1 MSSYFIQVI
10 NHYRCKKIITAL
22 VLSSEPKILP
32 SLGKKSKK
40 KQEKQESEK
49 HPVDPTKSIPK
60 RPSIV
65 SWIVFFFTISIVIL
79 SLIPVVFPSLIVA
92 GFTQVNELEQFGISG
107 KQIEPYEAGP
117 LAGALFVTSG
127 IVFGLAILHF
137 KNRLP
142 QYISK
147 GFQFIFNFEVSKKV
161 AIISMIVILA
171 IYVAASANEL
181 SEEEQWEDYI
191 GVKQRLETWS
201 PDQITRS
208 FEPHVNYFLIS
219 SSIILFGNYAVV
231 PFLASIALV
240 IMVYFFTKQITNK
253 RFAGL
258 VAAIVLLQSNVFLT
272 FDTSVAY
279 TNFWVLFYLL
289 SLYFMYKAWPLSPI
303 SYIASIPAKALTV
316 TFLPMS
322 IYFLLRCSI
331 SRKKKMIISG
341 VIIGI
346 VIIGAAASSEA
357 NLTGGPQQESFI
369 SDEFWIGFASFATQ
383 LRFDGLVILFL
394 IPLVI
399 GLLFTSA
406 KNKHAES
413 MMVMIGGMLLI
424 APFLT
429 GFSDQTNQPYRFVP
443 FVTFF
448 AVGVGILLSK
458 AKSL

>member
-1 MSSYFIQVI
+1 MG
-10 NHYRCKKIITAL
+10 KKFKKKHEKQSEKEL
-22 VLSSEPKILP
+22 KKPSEPSKFEKI
-32 SLGKKSKK
+32 
-40 KQEKQESEK
+40 
-49 HPVDPTKSIPK
+49 
-60 RPSIV
+60 RPSPI
-65 SWIVFFFTISIVIL
+65 SWIVFFFTISMVIL

-92 GFTQVNELEQFGISG
+92 GFTQVNDLERLGISG

-137 KNRLP
+137 KNKLP
-142 QYISK
+142 QSISK

-161 AIISMIVILA
+161 AIISMVVILA

-181 SEEEQWEDYI
+181 AEEEQWEDYI

-201 PDQITRS
+201 PDQITNS

-219 SSIILFGNYAVV
+219 SSMILFGNYAVV

-253 RFAGL
+253 RFAGI
-258 VAAIVLLQSNVFLT
+258 VAAIILLQSNVFLT

-279 TNFWVLFYLL
+279 TNFWILFYLL
-289 SLYFMYKAWPLSPI
+289 SLYFMYKAWLLSPV

-341 VIIGI
+341 AIIGI
-346 VIIGAAASSEA
+346 VIIGATASSGA
-357 NLTGGPQQESFI
+357 NLTGGAQQESFI

-383 LRFDGLVILFL
+383 LRFDVLVILFL

-399 GLLFTSA
+399 GLLCTST

-458 AKSL
+458 TKSL

>member
-1 MSSYFIQVI
+1 LT
-10 NHYRCKKIITAL
+10 KKL
-22 VLSSEPKILP
+22 
-32 SLGKKSKK
+32 KKR
-40 KQEKQESEK
+40 QEKQAKESQEK
-49 HPVDPTKSIPK
+49 PPEPSKSQKIRPTPI
-60 RPSIV
+60 
-65 SWIVFFFTISIVIL
+65 SWIVFFFTISLVIL

-92 GFTQVNELEQFGISG
+92 NFTQVNDLERFGISG

-117 LAGALFVTSG
+117 LAGALFFTSG

-137 KNRLP
+137 KNKLP
-142 QYISK
+142 QSISK
-147 GFQFIFNFEVSKKV
+147 GFQFIFNFEISKKV
-161 AIISMIVILA
+161 AIISMIIILA

-181 SEEEQWEDYI
+181 AEEEQWEDYI

-201 PDQITRS
+201 PDQIIRS

-219 SSIILFGNYAVV
+219 SSMILFGNYAVV

-240 IMVYFFTKQITNK
+240 IMIYFFTKQITNK

-258 VAAIVLLQSNVFLT
+258 VAAIILLQSNVFLT

-279 TNFWVLFYLL
+279 TNFWILLYLL

-303 SYIASIPAKALTV
+303 SYIVSIPAKALTV

-331 SRKKKMIISG
+331 SRKKKMIIAG
-341 VIIGI
+341 TMIGL
-346 VIIGAAASSEA
+346 VIIGAIASSKS
-357 NLTGGPQQESFI
+357 LQGDVQESFI

-394 IPLVI
+394 IPLVV
-399 GLLFTSA
+399 GLLFTA
-406 KNKHAES
+406 TKNKHAES
-413 MMVMIGGMLLI
+413 MMVMIVGMLLI

-458 AKSL
+458 TKSL

>member
-1 MSSYFIQVI
+1 MARKFRK
-10 NHYRCKKIITAL
+10 N
-22 VLSSEPKILP
+22 
-32 SLGKKSKK
+32 
-40 KQEKQESEK
+40 QEKQAKIPEK
-49 HPVDPTKSIPK
+49 VPEPQRTEKI
-60 RPSIV
+60 RPSPV

-79 SLIPVVFPSLIVA
+79 SLIPVVFPSAIIA
-92 GFTQVNELEQFGISG
+92 GFTAVNELERFGISG
-107 KQIEPYEAGP
+107 KQIDTYETGP
-117 LAGALFVTSG
+117 LSGALFVTSG

-137 KNRLP
+137 KNKLP
-142 QYISK
+142 QSISK

-161 AIISMIVILA
+161 AIISMVVILA

-181 SEEEQWEDYI
+181 SEEEQWEDYV
-191 GVKQRLETWS
+191 GVKKRLETWS

-208 FEPHVNYFLIS
+208 FEPHVNYFFIS
-219 SSIILFGNYAVV
+219 SSMLLFGNYAIV

-240 IMVYFFTKQITNK
+240 IMIYFFTKQITNK

-258 VAAIVLLQSNVFLT
+258 IAAVILLQSNVFLT

-279 TNFWVLFYLL
+279 TNFWILFYLL
-289 SLYFMYKAWPLSPI
+289 SLYFMYKAWPLSPV
-303 SYIASIPAKALTV
+303 SYIASIPSKALTI

-322 IYFLLRCSI
+322 IYFLLRSPI
-331 SRKKKMIISG
+331 SKNKKVTI
-341 VIIGI
+341 
-346 VIIGAAASSEA
+346 AASIIAIIIMVAAISSSERA
-357 NLTGGPQQESFI
+357 LPGAVPIEPFST
-369 SDEFWIGFASFATQ
+369 DEFWIGFTSFATQ
-383 LRFDGLVILFL
+383 LRFDGMVILFL
-394 IPLVI
+394 VPLIV
-399 GLLFTSA
+399 GLLLTST
-406 KNKHAES
+406 KNKHVES

>member
-1 MSSYFIQVI
+1 M
-10 NHYRCKKIITAL
+10 
-22 VLSSEPKILP
+22 
-32 SLGKKSKK
+32 
-40 KQEKQESEK
+40 
-49 HPVDPTKSIPK
+49 DP
-60 RPSIV
+60 
-65 SWIVFFFTISIVIL
+65 F
-79 SLIPVVFPSLIVA
+79 
-92 GFTQVNELEQFGISG
+92 Q
-107 KQIEPYEAGP
+107 AGP
-117 LAGALFVTSG
+117 LSGALFVTSG
-127 IVFGLAILHF
+127 IVFGLTILYF
-137 KNRLP
+137 KNKLP
-142 QYISK
+142 KSISK
-147 GFQFIFNFEVSKKV
+147 AFQFIFNFEVSKKV
-161 AIISMIVILA
+161 AIISMVVILA

-181 SEEEQWEDYI
+181 AEEEKYEDYI
-191 GVKQRLETWS
+191 GVKQRLEKWS

-208 FEPHVNYFLIS
+208 FEPHVRYFFIS
-219 SSIILFGNYAVV
+219 SSMLLFGNYAVI

-258 VAAIVLLQSNVFLT
+258 VAAIILLQSNLFLT

-279 TNFWVLFYLL
+279 TNFWILFYLL

-331 SRKKKMIISG
+331 SRKKKIIISG
-341 VIIGI
+341 AIIGI
-346 VIIGAAASSEA
+346 VIIGAMASSGT
-357 NLTGGPQQESFI
+357 NLTGGVQQESFI

-394 IPLVI
+394 IPLVV
-399 GLLFTSA
+399 GLLFTST

-413 MMVMIGGMLLI
+413 MMVMMGGMLLI
-424 APFLT
+424 APFIT

-443 FVTFF
+443 FITFF
-448 AVGVGILLSK
+448 SVGVGILLSK

>member
-1 MSSYFIQVI
+1 MT
-10 NHYRCKKIITAL
+10 KKHN
-22 VLSSEPKILP
+22 
-32 SLGKKSKK
+32 
-40 KQEKQESEK
+40 KQEKHAPKSSKESSQEPSRFEK
-49 HPVDPTKSIPK
+49 TK
-60 RPSIV
+60 PSPI
-65 SWIVFFFTISIVIL
+65 SWIVFLFTISMVVL

-92 GFTQVNELEQFGISG
+92 GFTQVNDLERFDILG

-117 LAGALFVTSG
+117 LAGALFVTFG

-137 KNRLP
+137 KNKLP
-142 QYISK
+142 QSISK
-147 GFQFIFNFEVSKKV
+147 AFQFIFDFEVSKKV
-161 AIISMIVILA
+161 AIISMVVILA

-181 SEEEQWEDYI
+181 AEEEQWEDYI
-191 GVKQRLETWS
+191 GVKKRLETWS
-201 PDQITRS
+201 PDQMIRS
-208 FEPHVNYFLIS
+208 FEPHVNYFFIS
-219 SSIILFGNYAVV
+219 SSMILFGNYAVI

-258 VAAIVLLQSNVFLT
+258 VAAIILLQSNVFLT

-279 TNFWVLFYLL
+279 TNFWILFYLL

-331 SRKKKMIISG
+331 SRKKKMIIAG
-341 VIIGI
+341 VIIGV

-357 NLTGGPQQESFI
+357 NLTGGTQQESFI

-383 LRFDGLVILFL
+383 LRFDVLVILFL
-394 IPLVI
+394 VPLIV
-399 GLLFTSA
+399 GLLLTST

-458 AKSL
+458 AKSA

>member
-1 MSSYFIQVI
+1 
-10 NHYRCKKIITAL
+10 
-22 VLSSEPKILP
+22 
-32 SLGKKSKK
+32 LGKKFKK
-40 KQEKQESEK
+40 KHEKQSEK
-49 HPVDPTKSIPK
+49 ELKKPSEPSKFEKI
-60 RPSIV
+60 RPSPI
-65 SWIVFFFTISIVIL
+65 SWIVFFFTISMVIL

-92 GFTQVNELEQFGISG
+92 GFTQVNDLERLGISG

-117 LAGALFVTSG
+117 LAGAFFVTSG

-137 KNRLP
+137 KNKLP
-142 QYISK
+142 QSISK

-208 FEPHVNYFLIS
+208 FEPHVNYFFIS
-219 SSIILFGNYAVV
+219 SSMILFGNYAVI

-258 VAAIVLLQSNVFLT
+258 VAAIILLQSNVFLT
-272 FDTSVAY
+272 FDASVAY

-331 SRKKKMIISG
+331 SHIKKKEDDNFRNHNWNCNSWSY
-341 VIIGI
+341 GI
-346 VIIGAAASSEA
+346 
-357 NLTGGPQQESFI
+357 
-369 SDEFWIGFASFATQ
+369 
-383 LRFDGLVILFL
+383 
-394 IPLVI
+394 
-399 GLLFTSA
+399 
-406 KNKHAES
+406 
-413 MMVMIGGMLLI
+413 
-424 APFLT
+424 
-429 GFSDQTNQPYRFVP
+429 
-443 FVTFF
+443 
-448 AVGVGILLSK
+448 
-458 AKSL
+458 

>member
-1 MSSYFIQVI
+1 
-10 NHYRCKKIITAL
+10 
-22 VLSSEPKILP
+22 
-32 SLGKKSKK
+32 LGKKFEKKHEKQSEEVK
-40 KQEKQESEK
+40 KQPGPSKFEMI
-49 HPVDPTKSIPK
+49 IPSK
-60 RPSIV
+60 I
-65 SWIVFFFTISIVIL
+65 SWIVFFFTISVVIL

-92 GFTQVNELEQFGISG
+92 NFTQVSDLERFGISG

-127 IVFGLAILHF
+127 IVFALAILYF

-142 QYISK
+142 QSISK

-161 AIISMIVILA
+161 AIISMVIILA

-181 SEEEQWEDYI
+181 AEEEQWEDYI
-191 GVKQRLETWS
+191 GVKQRLEIWS
-201 PDQITRS
+201 PDQMIRS
-208 FEPHVNYFLIS
+208 FEPHVNYFFIS
-219 SSIILFGNYAVV
+219 SSMILFGNYAVI
-231 PFLASIALV
+231 PFLASITLV
-240 IMVYFFTKQITNK
+240 IMIYFFTKQITNK

-258 VAAIVLLQSNVFLT
+258 VAAIILLQSNVFLT

-279 TNFWVLFYLL
+279 TNFWILFYLL
-289 SLYFMYKAWPLSPI
+289 SLYFMYKVWLLSPI
-303 SYIASIPAKALTV
+303 SYIISIPAKALTV

-322 IYFLLRCSI
+322 IYFLLRCAI
-331 SRKKKMIISG
+331 SRKKKMVIAG
-341 VIIGI
+341 TIIGI

-357 NLTGGPQQESFI
+357 NLTGGAQQESFI

-394 IPLVI
+394 IPLVV
-399 GLLFTSA
+399 GLLFTA
-406 KNKHAES
+406 TKNKHAES

-429 GFSDQTNQPYRFVP
+429 GFTDQTNQPYRFVP
-443 FVTFF
+443 LVTFF

-458 AKSL
+458 AKSA

>member
-1 MSSYFIQVI
+1 LS
-10 NHYRCKKIITAL
+10 KKII
-22 VLSSEPKILP
+22 E
-32 SLGKKSKK
+32 
-40 KQEKQESEK
+40 KQEKQSTKESKEKSSKSESSEK
-49 HPVDPTKSIPK
+49 L
-60 RPSIV
+60 RPNPI
-65 SWIVFFFTISIVIL
+65 SWIVFFFTISMVIL

-92 GFTQVNELEQFGISG
+92 SFTQVNDLEQYDISG
-107 KQIEPYEAGP
+107 LEIDPFQAGP
-117 LAGALFVTSG
+117 LSGALFVTSG
-127 IVFGLAILHF
+127 IVFGLAILYF
-137 KNRLP
+137 KNKLP
-142 QYISK
+142 KSISK
-147 GFQFIFNFEVSKKV
+147 AFQLIFNFEVSKKV
-161 AIISMIVILA
+161 AIISMVVILA

-181 SEEEQWEDYI
+181 AEEEKYEDYI
-191 GVKQRLETWS
+191 GVKQRLEKWS
-201 PDQITRS
+201 PDQMTRS

-219 SSIILFGNYAVV
+219 SSMILFGNYAVV

-240 IMVYFFTKQITNK
+240 IIVYFFTKQITNK

-258 VAAIVLLQSNVFLT
+258 VAAIILLQSNVFLS

-341 VIIGI
+341 AIIGI
-346 VIIGAAASSEA
+346 VIAGAAASSGA
-357 NLTGGPQQESFI
+357 NLTGGAQQESFI

-383 LRFDGLVILFL
+383 LRFDSLVILFL
-394 IPLVI
+394 IPLVV
-399 GLLFTSA
+399 GLLFTST

-413 MMVMIGGMLLI
+413 IMVMIGGMLLI

-429 GFSDQTNQPYRFVP
+429 GFTDQTNQPYRFVP
-443 FVTFF
+443 LVTFF

-458 AKSL
+458 SKSL

>member
-1 MSSYFIQVI
+1 LA
-10 NHYRCKKIITAL
+10 KKF
-22 VLSSEPKILP
+22 
-32 SLGKKSKK
+32 KK
-40 KQEKQESEK
+40 KQEKQSAKESKENPPEPQSSEK
-49 HPVDPTKSIPK
+49 L
-60 RPSIV
+60 RPNPI
-65 SWIVFFFTISIVIL
+65 SWIVFFFTISMVIL
-79 SLIPVVFPSLIVA
+79 SLIPVVFPSAIVA
-92 GFTQVNELEQFGISG
+92 NFTEVNDLERFGISG
-107 KQIEPYEAGP
+107 KQIEPYESGP
-117 LAGALFVTSG
+117 LAVALFVTSG

-137 KNRLP
+137 KSKLP
-142 QYISK
+142 QSISK

-161 AIISMIVILA
+161 AIISMVVILA
-171 IYVAASANEL
+171 IYVTASANEL
-181 SEEEQWEDYI
+181 AEEEQWEDYI
-191 GVKQRLETWS
+191 GVKQRLENWS
-201 PDQITRS
+201 PDQMTRS
-208 FEPHVNYFLIS
+208 FEPHVRYFFIS
-219 SSIILFGNYAVV
+219 SSMILFGNYAVI

-258 VAAIVLLQSNVFLT
+258 VAAMILLQSNVFLT

-279 TNFWVLFYLL
+279 TNFWILFYLL

-346 VIIGAAASSEA
+346 VVIGAAASSGV
-357 NLTGGPQQESFI
+357 NLTGGTQQESFI

-383 LRFDGLVILFL
+383 LRFDVLVILFL

-399 GLLFTSA
+399 GLLFTST

>member
-1 MSSYFIQVI
+1 
-10 NHYRCKKIITAL
+10 
-22 VLSSEPKILP
+22 
-32 SLGKKSKK
+32 LGKKFKK
-40 KQEKQESEK
+40 KHEKQSEEAK
-49 HPVDPTKSIPK
+49 KQPEPSKFEKI
-60 RPSIV
+60 RPSPV
-65 SWIVFFFTISIVIL
+65 SWIVFFFTISIVII

-92 GFTQVNELEQFGISG
+92 NFTQVNELEQFGILG
-107 KQIEPYEAGP
+107 KQIDTYETGP
-117 LAGALFVTSG
+117 LSGALFVTSG

-137 KNRLP
+137 KSKLP
-142 QYISK
+142 QSISK
-147 GFQFIFNFEVSKKV
+147 GFEFIFNFEVSKKI

-181 SEEEQWEDYI
+181 AEEEQWEDYI

-201 PDQITRS
+201 PDQIINS

-219 SSIILFGNYAVV
+219 SSMILFGNYAVI

-240 IMVYFFTKQITNK
+240 IMIYFFTKQITNK

-258 VAAIVLLQSNVFLT
+258 IAAVILLQSNVFLT

-279 TNFWVLFYLL
+279 TNFWILFYLL
-289 SLYFMYKAWPLSPI
+289 SLYFMYKAWPLSPV
-303 SYIASIPAKALTV
+303 SYIASIPSKALTI

-322 IYFLLRCSI
+322 IYFLLRSPI
-331 SRKKKMIISG
+331 SKNKKVTI
-341 VIIGI
+341 
-346 VIIGAAASSEA
+346 AASIIAIIIMVAAISSSERT
-357 NLTGGPQQESFI
+357 LPGTVPIEPFST
-369 SDEFWIGFASFATQ
+369 DEFWIGFTSFATQ

-394 IPLVI
+394 VPLVV
-399 GLLFTSA
+399 GLLFAST

-448 AVGVGILLSK
+448 AIGVGILLSK
-458 AKSL
+458 TKSL